1 MYMYAKRLDFSLV
14 DRDALVEQVRGY
26 LAAKNTLALMSSID
40 AHISVTIPH
49 PLNNAQSKLLP
60 FYRPTSMQSISN
72 AFDYTA
78 PKVISVRVSDI
89 DKELII
95 AKARLAASEA
105 SMGSDTQRK
114 YPYSHCWQA
123 YHCVIA

>member
-1 MYMYAKRLDFSLV
+1 MYAKRLDFSLV

-60 FYRPTSMQSISN
+60 FYRPTSMQSMSD
-72 AFDYTA
+72 AFLTTQLQR
-78 PKVISVRVSDI
+78 SFQF
-89 DKELII
+89 
-95 AKARLAASEA
+95 
-105 SMGSDTQRK
+105 GSATLTK
-114 YPYSHCWQA
+114 S
-123 YHCVIA
+123 